1 MKGEYFALERKEEEL
16 GQRKM
21 HEEIE
26 IKQKENIKNMFKI
39 RQDKRT
45 QVKQSSIIKP
55 TLVIRN
61 ITDQSFA
68 ENKIMQELEVIN
80 KIKEEFLEN
89 IGTNINEFHQ
99 NEEKMLDE
107 QSRANKLISKKKFKL
122 QDKKFK
128 SVGSYE
134 PEANVLEV
142 FRIVKNY
149 DEELEEFLNLSPQE
163 ILETIMSKNKVKDV
177 LQLIEE
183 EKRGLI

>member
-1 MKGEYFALERKEEEL
+1 
-16 GQRKM
+16 
-21 HEEIE
+21 
-26 IKQKENIKNMFKI
+26 
-39 RQDKRT
+39 
-45 QVKQSSIIKP
+45 
-55 TLVIRN
+55 
-61 ITDQSFA
+61 
-68 ENKIMQELEVIN
+68 
-80 KIKEEFLEN
+80 
-89 IGTNINEFHQ
+89 
-99 NEEKMLDE
+99 MLDE

-163 ILETIMSKNKVKDV
+163 ILETIVSKNKVKDV